1 MNKPMPKVGLPL
13 RVIYNII
20 IAHLYNIN
28 IKLFNISGILRN
40 FTWRDSIDN
49 YPDTVL

>member
-13 RVIYNII
+13 RVIYNIV

-28 IKLFNISGILRN
+28 IKLFEISDILRS
-40 FTWRDSIDN
+40 FTLRDI
-49 YPDTVL
+49 LFKFRII